1 MEKNLESQGICK
13 KEKEILPTADRCEI
27 QCHLIEEFCAMRSMS
42 DAKERNICA
51 LDWVEKY
58 ADNLDDVDGE
68 LFNRY
73 KKSET
78 DEEKD
83 AILDEIQSA
92 LEILDKMNG

>member
-1 MEKNLESQGICK
+1 MEKLESSKCK
-13 KEKEILPTADRCEI
+13 KEDFIPTTDRCEI
-27 QCHLIEEFCAMRSMS
+27 QRHLIEDFCAMRSMS
-42 DAKERNICA
+42 DAKQRNICA

-58 ADNLDDVDGE
+58 ADNLDQLDGD
-68 LFNRY
+68 LIKRY
-73 KKSET
+73 KKAEI